1 MNKFK
6 SEKDLKPSALSE
18 GIKLIFY
25 LKYTIFENMGLNLR
39 A

>member
-6 SEKDLKPSALSE
+6 SEKDLKATALSE
-18 GIKLIFY
+18 GIKVDIL